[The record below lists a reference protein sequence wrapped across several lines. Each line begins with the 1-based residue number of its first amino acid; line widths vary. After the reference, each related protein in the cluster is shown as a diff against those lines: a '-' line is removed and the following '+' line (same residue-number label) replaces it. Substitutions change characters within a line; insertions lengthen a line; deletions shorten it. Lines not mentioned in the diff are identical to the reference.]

1 MRILMLGD
9 WGPGGILSHT
19 KCLLRELRACEGVEI
34 YCIGEDEP
42 YVGEKLQGH
51 DIRKLFQLRRVIKKF
66 KPDVVHIQK
75 FCLVNFFYLKFFT
88 RIPRIVSLHMPYG
101 GLRGSKGHVL
111 KWLMSP
117 CYFLPVS
124 SATWQSF
131 QLLFPNSHGE
141 VFFNPIQVG
150 DVRVQPG
157 EVSDLWK
164 NGDVPVVGMLGRNAE
179 AKDWPMLG
187 RLAVRLKNVETWGV
201 GVTREVAQAF
211 GEGAQY
217 VKWKGSQ
224 SEGRAWIRKLDL
236 YVLTSKHEEMPT
248 VVLECFAERTPICG
262 LIPTGGMKEI
272 LAYSNGALREVFIE
286 ERDCEKLAGIV
297 TRVLNDADLRRR
309 LIEDGWQIVT
319 QHFAAEKIVPEQL
332 VPIYRKVC
340 GHA

>member
-1 MRILMLGD
+1 MRVLMLGD
-9 WGPGGILSHT
+9 WGPGGILNHT
-19 KCLLRELRACEGVEI
+19 KCLLRELWVCEGVEI

-42 YVGEKLQGH
+42 YVGKRFQGH
-51 DIRKLFQLRRVIKKF
+51 DIRKLFQLRRVIKRF
-66 KPDVVHIQK
+66 KPDVVHVQK

-101 GLRGSKGHVL
+101 GLRGFKGRVL

-124 SATWQSF
+124 SATWRSF
-131 QLLFPNSHGE
+131 LSLFPDSRGE
-141 VFFNPIQVG
+141 VLFNPIRIS
-150 DVRVQPG
+150 DALEG
-157 EVSDLWK
+157 ERASLDKWK
-164 NGDVPVVGMLGRNAE
+164 NGDMPVVGMLGRNAE

-187 RLAVRLKNVETWGV
+187 RLAMRLKKVEIWGV
-201 GVTREVAQAF
+201 GVTAEEAASF
-211 GEGAQY
+211 GEEAKH
-217 VKWKGSQ
+217 VHWKGPQ
-224 SEGRAWIRKLDL
+224 SNGREWIRKLDL

-262 LIPTGGMKEI
+262 FVPSGGMKEI
-272 LAYSNGALREVFIE
+272 LSYSNGAFREVFIE
-286 ERDCEKLAGIV
+286 ERDSEKLATVV